1 MHCCGTRAQV
11 IELRGGSE
19 PLRMVRC
26 TTCGARQWHVGDEQV
41 AVDAAFELLAS
52 TYRAV
57 PRAARAARA
66 RVAGVSAARAAVRAA
81 AAAPPAPAA
90 PAGVDRDELAGLLQG
105 WAVLG
110 ATG

>member
-1 MHCCGTRAQV
+1 MRCCGTEAQV
-11 IELRGGSE
+11 IELRGGDE

-26 TTCGARQWHVGDEQV
+26 ATCGSRQWRVGDEQV
-41 AVDAAFELLAS
+41 AVDAAFELLAT

-57 PRAARAARA
+57 PRAARAARS
-66 RVAGVSAARAAVRAA
+66 RVATASAARAAARAA
-81 AAAPPAPAA
+81 AVAPAR
-90 PAGVDRDELAGLLQG
+90 PAGAVDRSELAGLLQG